1 VAHNLDFNKVKGNS
15 NMIES
20 LFIHLS
26 NDFVTK
32 NLQSIGILLGNCS
45 NQINLSVKQIKEV
58 EAKRAE
64 EAKNKDMISEV
75 FDEEE
80 KEEEENEE
88 VDKLILNSLCS
99 EIMDEV
105 MDLGT
110 AYPKDCKSTPRQH
123 TSSLSKKAKKIRSK
137 AKNKGAN

>member
-58 EAKRAE
+58 EAKRAA

-75 FDEEE
+75 FD
-80 KEEEENEE
+80 EEENEE

-137 AKNKGAN
+137 AKNKGAK

>member
-58 EAKRAE
+58 EAKRAA

-75 FDEEE
+75 FD
-80 KEEEENEE
+80 EEENEE